1 MRPEGH
7 SWGFA
12 TNYPSTRDP
21 GPGAGGARTRGPGG
35 GQGRQT
41 GGPGTGNRGT
51 VGPGTGGRAGPGG
64 PGAGAGDQG
73 TGRPVGMHTPP
84 APALRVDTD
93 GAGGQSRGGGLT
105 TSSMV
110 AVGLLDKAREMKKW
124 LIEEE
129 GIPAR
134 SQPKLEPSKTGY
146 AWLHRWRHFY
156 NISKRYHWNRLK
168 VSWKKIKARCYVHLT
183 NIFRLAIAH
192 PVTEIRG
199 VPSRMEP
206 PGFRWSGRSL
216 T

>member
-1 MRPEGH
+1 M
-7 SWGFA
+7 
-12 TNYPSTRDP
+12 TRVAAR
-21 GPGAGGARTRGPGG
+21 GERKGTSCRSSGGAYNALKGAGGLWHALLQWFVDALGKIKARSDS
-35 GQGRQT
+35 
-41 GGPGTGNRGT
+41 N
-51 VGPGTGGRAGPGG
+51 
-64 PGAGAGDQG
+64 
-73 TGRPVGMHTPP
+73 M
-84 APALRVDTD
+84 
-93 GAGGQSRGGGLT
+93 
-105 TSSMV
+105 
-110 AVGLLDKAREMKKW
+110 LLDKAREMKRW
-124 LIEEE
+124 LIDEE
-129 GIPAR
+129 GIPAH
-134 SQPKLEPSKTGY
+134 SLPKLEPSKTGY

>member
-1 MRPEGH
+1 MDEGDT
-7 SWGFA
+7 SEGRSGLNDA
-12 TNYPSTRDP
+12 INYLDRTGSQPTMTRVAAR
-21 GPGAGGARTRGPGG
+21 GERKGTSCRSSGGAYNALKGAGGLW
-35 GQGRQT
+35 
-41 GGPGTGNRGT
+41 
-51 VGPGTGGRAGPGG
+51 
-64 PGAGAGDQG
+64 
-73 TGRPVGMHTPP
+73 H
-84 APALRVDTD
+84 ALLQWFVDTLGKVKARSD
-93 GAGGQSRGGGLT
+93 SN
-105 TSSMV
+105 M
-110 AVGLLDKAREMKKW
+110 LLDKAREMKKW

-134 SQPKLEPSKTGY
+134 SLPKLEPNKTGY